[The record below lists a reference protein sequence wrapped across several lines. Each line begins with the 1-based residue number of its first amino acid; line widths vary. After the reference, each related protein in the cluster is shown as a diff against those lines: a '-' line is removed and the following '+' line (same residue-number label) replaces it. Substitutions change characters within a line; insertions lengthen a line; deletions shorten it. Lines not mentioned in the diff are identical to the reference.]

1 MAEAVTEAGHEANAR
16 RRGPGRAT
24 GSPSRGT
31 GGEPGSGGSSGSGTS
46 GGSGAFG
53 LVETITTWI
62 CRLAA
67 LNVTW
72 LLQTLAGG
80 VLLGIAPATSVLH
93 QQLRTGLLDDVQ
105 RGYYRASWGRWRREF
120 WQSQQRYLIP
130 LLTPAVLG
138 FYLWLLRGQVLTIT
152 IAIVTAVYLCWLIHL
167 PAVAARADEA
177 DASDT
182 TAPRRPTA
190 LWLLTLRSFAATPVP
205 FVLAGLTG
213 AVALVLGYL
222 YLPAALVFAVPA
234 VPALAAAMAARH
246 VPEPLLL
253 PTD

>member
-1 MAEAVTEAGHEANAR
+1 M
-16 RRGPGRAT
+16 
-24 GSPSRGT
+24 PSR
-31 GGEPGSGGSSGSGTS
+31 SGGSV
-46 GGSGAFG
+46 GSGAFG
-53 LVETITTWI
+53 LVETVTTWI

-80 VLLGIAPATSVLH
+80 VLLGIAPATSVLYR
-93 QQLRTGLLDDVQ
+93 QLRIGLLDDVQ
-105 RGYYRASWGRWRREF
+105 HGYYRASWRRWRREF
-120 WQSQQRYLIP
+120 WESQRRYLIP

-138 FYLWLLRGQVLTIT
+138 FYLWLLRGQVVTIT
-152 IAIVTAVYLCWLIHL
+152 IAILTAVYLCWLIHL
-167 PAVAARADEA
+167 PAVASRADEA
-177 DASDT
+177 DTSDAG
-182 TAPRRPTA
+182 APRRPSA

-234 VPALAAAMAARH
+234 VPAMAASMAARH
-246 VPEPLLL
+246 VPEQLLAA
-253 PTD
+253 TD